1 MHHMH
6 RRAIFAWIL
15 VAVALA
21 VNAAPALAAGGGTL
35 NNSQETYTNGWTEMP
50 SDGVIAS
57 VTVQFVGYELNAVAG
72 KYKLIP
78 VLLRTGARPAPL
90 TLAPD
95 EDRLVVMSGG
105 RKVAASFR
113 LSALDRTLWDSL
125 PPEMKKRLTYPEQV
139 SPESAVMVYAFV
151 PLAELTGPLE
161 GFEYTI
167 RSLPAP
173 LLLLPEPNKKAAAL
187 SHTVNG

>member
-1 MHHMH
+1 MY
-6 RRAIFAWIL
+6 RRAIIAWIF

-21 VNAAPALAAGGGTL
+21 VGPAPALAAGGGTL
-35 NNSQETYTNGWTEMP
+35 NNPQETYTNSWTGMP

-90 TLAPD
+90 TLALD
-95 EDRLVVMSGG
+95 QDLLVVMSGG
-105 RKVAASFR
+105 RKVAASFQ

-125 PPEMKKRLTYPEQV
+125 PPEMKKWLTYPEQV
-139 SPESAVMVYAFV
+139 SPESAVMVYAFA

-167 RSLPAP
+167 TSLPAP
-173 LLLLPEPNKKAAAL
+173 LLLQPEPKKKAAAL
-187 SHTVNG
+187 SHPAHG